1 VTGAALAADP
11 LGDASLLLHDASSM
25 AADAAS
31 AVRATTLSL
40 FAWVLLSVFVDSA
53 EHPQS
58 GRATAPSSND
68 FDIVL
73 DNGFA
78 K

>member
-1 VTGAALAADP
+1 
-11 LGDASLLLHDASSM
+11 M

-31 AVRATTLSL
+31 AVRATTLFL
-40 FAWVLLSVFVDSA
+40 FAMVFLSVFVDSA
-53 EHPQS
+53 EQPQS
-58 GRATAPSSND
+58 GRATIRASND
-68 FDIVL
+68 FDNVF